1 MIPLSRAVDYLKQT
15 FLNRLTTTSLNYCLR
30 QLKQKASTPSREE
43 QKLLHLNN
51 AKEVIQIDVVAEFV
65 ISAINSLQNEK
76 IKNIE
81 DLFHA
86 ADLSATGIISFDEFK
101 TLYKLI
107 IN

>member
-1 MIPLSRAVDYLKQT
+1 M
-15 FLNRLTTTSLNYCLR
+15 
-30 QLKQKASTPSREE
+30 
-43 QKLLHLNN
+43 
-51 AKEVIQIDVVAEFV
+51 VAEFV